1 MKLAIYTTEL
11 IVERRWRMPW
21 RTVLEVAENWQRMGH
36 ETILF
41 SGDGVDGETVIAG
54 LPIFYVVRP
63 KTEQAINRFVA
74 LLADHEINCL
84 YFPIAPGRSN
94 RVLARA
100 LIQKGIDL
108 VWYFPGSWYTVSQ
121 VISALEVMPWRSLV
135 PYIIQAV
142 FPKRLWISMLRGCS
156 DFPIITMTPFTAER
170 LVACG
175 YPRERVFPVFPG
187 KSSVVRETYP
197 FSEECQKVINH
208 VSGKRF
214 FVFFGPPSAIRGVLH
229 LLRAFKWVTHE
240 NSDCHLVCLFRADE
254 NITDEHEVV
263 ISTIEALTLGSRLLV
278 NWTSVTPS
286 ELDWFLK
293 NAFAVLKPFVIV
305 PSEIPLAVI
314 ETAEYGKPVIG
325 YSGDGTG
332 EFIAKIG
339 IAVKRGS
346 TRLLADA
353 MLELLASPDYYRD
366 RCDAAKQVYNRH
378 PLWSAVAAQWLQIS
392 AEKK

>member
-1 MKLAIYTTEL
+1 MKFAIYTTEL

-36 ETILF
+36 EIIIC
-41 SGDGVDGETVIAG
+41 SGDGTIEETEIAG
-54 LPIFYVVRP
+54 LPVFYVVRP
-63 KTEQAINRFVA
+63 KTEQAINRFVE
-74 LLADHEINCL
+74 LLVSQEIKRL
-84 YFPIAPGRSN
+84 YFPIAPGRVN
-94 RVLARA
+94 RVLVRA
-100 LIQKGIDL
+100 LTQKGIDL

-121 VISALEVMPWRSLV
+121 VISALKVMPWRSLV

-142 FPKRLWISMLRGCS
+142 FPKKLWISMLRGDS
-156 DFPIITMTPFTAER
+156 DIPVITMTPFTAER
-170 LVACG
+170 LVSCG
-175 YPRERVFPVFPG
+175 YSRERVFPVFPG
-187 KSSVVRETYP
+187 KSPVVRETYP
-197 FSEECQKVINH
+197 FSAECQKVINH
-208 VSGKRF
+208 VCGKQF

-229 LLRAFKWVTHE
+229 LLRAFKRVTRE
-240 NSDCHLVCLFRADE
+240 NLDCHLVCLFRADE
-254 NITDEHEVV
+254 NITNEHEVV
-263 ISTIEALTLGSRLLV
+263 ISTIEALNLGSQLLA
-278 NWTSVTPS
+278 NWASVTPS

-325 YSGDGTG
+325 FSGDGTG
-332 EFIAKIG
+332 EYIAKIG

-353 MLELLASPDYYRD
+353 MLKLLASPDYYRD

-378 PLWSAVAAQWLQIS
+378 PLWRDVAAQWLQIS
-392 AEKK
+392 GGEK